1 MQQNESL
8 KEQRKNYRQLTR
20 VEKTGEELSNITL
33 TTDQLISISRKV
45 INTCRDNG
53 GNIELSKVFQ
63 MIIEDIKV
71 ILEQKQDEFIASH
84 GIRLVVKDHPIIIRP
99 VAPRDKS
106 RFVDRAFIS
115 CRQTPYFYDF
125 SLQSKN
131 SPQVRSTISS
141 TLTTRITSQ

>member
-20 VEKTGEELSNITL
+20 VEKTGEELSSITL
-33 TTDQLISISRKV
+33 TTDQLIYISRKV

-63 MIIEDIKV
+63 MIIEDIKI

-84 GIRLVVKDHPIIIRP
+84 GIR
-99 VAPRDKS
+99 
-106 RFVDRAFIS
+106 
-115 CRQTPYFYDF
+115 
-125 SLQSKN
+125 
-131 SPQVRSTISS
+131 
-141 TLTTRITSQ
+141 